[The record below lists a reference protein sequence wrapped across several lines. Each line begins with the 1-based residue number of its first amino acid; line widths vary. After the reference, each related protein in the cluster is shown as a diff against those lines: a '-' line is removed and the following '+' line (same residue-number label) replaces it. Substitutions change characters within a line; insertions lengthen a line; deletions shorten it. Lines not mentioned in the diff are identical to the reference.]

1 MASPEHHFNTTGPP
15 HIELQ
20 DIRPN
25 PPSRQPTLEA
35 QDHTPRAKQARKGFS
50 RTIRTALSTS
60 PDRQPGVHEHDL
72 LVACEWQPKSLQFW
86 HDYFYLRYRPRA
98 PVTSLFHLIVKLIVQ
113 PPHGLDTIECYPG
126 DEICLSD
133 WLESVHAA
141 LSARSPDSLILW

>member
-1 MASPEHHFNTTGPP
+1 MASPEHHFNTTEPP

-20 DIRPN
+20 DFEPN

-98 PVTSLFHLIVKLIVQ
+98 PVASLFYLIVKLIVQ